1 MMSKLERE
9 LSEMSFAEDRKAAKL
24 AREGKFIE
32 AHDCEVRKEA
42 YAEAAR
48 MAEKYFETDNN

>member
-24 AREGKFIE
+24 AREGRFIE

-48 MAEKYFETDNN
+48 MAEKYFTLN